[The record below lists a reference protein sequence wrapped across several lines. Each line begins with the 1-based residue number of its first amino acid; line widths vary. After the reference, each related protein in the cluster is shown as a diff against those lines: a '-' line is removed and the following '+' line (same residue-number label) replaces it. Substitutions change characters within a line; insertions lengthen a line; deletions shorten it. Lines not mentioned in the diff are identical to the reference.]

1 MTSCSRI
8 KTGLITWNI
17 FRTVDMYLVTCLPR
31 SHLTEVQL
39 ADVIQFVAQEELE
52 HEQQADDEKT
62 PEGPKSSSVIS

>member
-1 MTSCSRI
+1 
-8 KTGLITWNI
+8 
-17 FRTVDMYLVTCLPR
+17 MYLVTCLPR

-62 PEGPKSSSVIS
+62 PESPKSSSVIS